1 MDRDI
6 DDGLH
11 SPNANLATLVFGLSR
26 LNMEGCLVIEDISP
40 DAVPLW
46 QIVSA
51 ALLPDSY
58 ESSIVAA
65 AGAFLFVVRRL
76 KWKKSPVSAAEM
88 RSSVAC
94 PLAALSPPVNLPTH
108 QTH

>member
-1 MDRDI
+1 
-6 DDGLH
+6 
-11 SPNANLATLVFGLSR
+11 
-26 LNMEGCLVIEDISP
+26 MEGCLVIEDISP

-76 KWKKSPVSAAEM
+76 K
-88 RSSVAC
+88 
-94 PLAALSPPVNLPTH
+94 
-108 QTH
+108 